1 MAPKKGDKK
10 ASKDGDA
17 EADRVHVVVRIRPPV
32 RKDEKYGAG
41 SESLQYDK
49 EKNMLFLLAK
59 EDDDKGV
66 NPKQFAFDRV
76 LWKDSV
82 QYDAW
87 EAAGLSVTNASL
99 QGYTGCV
106 MCYGQTG
113 AGKTYTLAND
123 KTGQEGVMIQAFNHI
138 FTKAAE
144 ERELKYEIQLSY
156 QQIYLDGISDLLM
169 PSAPVELR
177 EDPKEGVYVSGARW
191 ESVSTTAEALNAL
204 KRGNDNRATAATK
217 MNADSSRS
225 HAVLILKI
233 KCTGGVRTLN
243 GMLYLVDLAGSERV
257 KKSGVEGAAF
267 DEAKAINQ
275 SLTTLGRCIE
285 VLASNKKEK
294 PPFRETKLT
303 RLLSNAIGGAA
314 KTTLVVCVAPTMTD
328 QFETVN
334 SLDFGQQAMNV
345 VVRAKVN
352 ASTDYGSL
360 TASLLIQR
368 DMKQKPIRELE
379 LKLLKELAPHLDEV
393 VNLEL
398 ACKSAAFEVEV
409 CEEKVDS
416 QKDALAAAKAE
427 GERSAERDE
436 ASKVDKLNERARKAE
451 ELEKVCAGC
460 ISPTTPPLHTTP
472 CSLWPIVAC
481 PHLTR
486 SRPLGDAWQVLLQL
500 SNDPEMNAIQ
510 QEHETDKAMMTKKSM
525 TLQEELRTTEHTE
538 RTARAATDSQTEGI
552 VHTARNLG
560 QLAAYFLQTGAMEE
574 AADFYTQAKDLFDAL
589 LGPEHPKTVAWKED
603 LFFLIN
609 APAIQSMVTTPPRLT
624 HCPLTHCPLST
635 VPTLHT
641 VPTHAPLRLCGHS
654 IVSSHCGC
662 VIVVQVTTAAKELAP
677 ESEAA
682 ASKVGGGE
690 ATEWWMQ
697 NLFDMGNHDAAADDD
712 EGDQGLNWW
721 MSNLYDNELQWST
734 MGTDPAAATAATSGE
749 DDAFDQWPLLFGT
762 PRNNPLG
769 SARGGNASA
778 RGGKGGLTPRGTLAA
793 LSSARGRTGAAGA
806 LGMPLKKMGATEG
819 APAADNVNMGF
830 ASAWVE
836 KVFMTPRGG
845 GGEIDTEMASAAAWL
860 HDTFDATPRV
870 VGDMDNSRTPRMSS
884 TPRASQPEAQQGL
897 TQQADDAVFRAAMH
911 ATLATPR
918 TNAAAAA
925 SKTMVDDAMAT
936 ALSKSFE
943 SIFSGN
949 RSPFQHV

>member
-360 TASLLIQR
+360 TASLLAQR
-368 DMKQKPIRELE
+368 DLKQKPIRQLE
-379 LKLLKELAPHLDEV
+379 VKVLKEVAPQLDEV
-393 VNLEL
+393 VRLEYE
-398 ACKSAAFEVEV
+398 CKRHALEVEIA
-409 CEEKVDS
+409 EDKVDQ
-416 QKDALAAAKAE
+416 QKD
-427 GERSAERDE
+427 R
-436 ASKVDKLNERARKAE
+436 
-451 ELEKVCAGC
+451 
-460 ISPTTPPLHTTP
+460 
-472 CSLWPIVAC
+472 
-481 PHLTR
+481 
-486 SRPLGDAWQVLLQL
+486 
-500 SNDPEMNAIQ
+500 
-510 QEHETDKAMMTKKSM
+510 
-525 TLQEELRTTEHTE
+525 
-538 RTARAATDSQTEGI
+538 
-552 VHTARNLG
+552 
-560 QLAAYFLQTGAMEE
+560 
-574 AADFYTQAKDLFDAL
+574 
-589 LGPEHPKTVAWKED
+589 
-603 LFFLIN
+603 
-609 APAIQSMVTTPPRLT
+609 
-624 HCPLTHCPLST
+624 
-635 VPTLHT
+635 
-641 VPTHAPLRLCGHS
+641 
-654 IVSSHCGC
+654 
-662 VIVVQVTTAAKELAP
+662 
-677 ESEAA
+677 
-682 ASKVGGGE
+682 
-690 ATEWWMQ
+690 
-697 NLFDMGNHDAAADDD
+697 
-712 EGDQGLNWW
+712 
-721 MSNLYDNELQWST
+721 
-734 MGTDPAAATAATSGE
+734 
-749 DDAFDQWPLLFGT
+749 
-762 PRNNPLG
+762 
-769 SARGGNASA
+769 
-778 RGGKGGLTPRGTLAA
+778 
-793 LSSARGRTGAAGA
+793 
-806 LGMPLKKMGATEG
+806 
-819 APAADNVNMGF
+819 
-830 ASAWVE
+830 
-836 KVFMTPRGG
+836 
-845 GGEIDTEMASAAAWL
+845 
-860 HDTFDATPRV
+860 
-870 VGDMDNSRTPRMSS
+870 
-884 TPRASQPEAQQGL
+884 
-897 TQQADDAVFRAAMH
+897 
-911 ATLATPR
+911 
-918 TNAAAAA
+918 
-925 SKTMVDDAMAT
+925 
-936 ALSKSFE
+936 
-943 SIFSGN
+943 
-949 RSPFQHV
+949 